1 MNRVTS
7 SSASFQMMSDLSNA
21 QRALNQI
28 QREIASGKKMQR
40 VSDAPAE
47 AVATM
52 DHRARLRR
60 SEQLD
65 RNADTAS
72 QWLEASDRTNQSVVD
87 QLTQARSLVIQ
98 AQSGAN
104 DASSRAAIANQLDA
118 LRQSMLET
126 ANSSVLGRPIY
137 SGTAGGATAYDTTS
151 GAYLG
156 DGGPVR
162 MPVSEGVPMQ
172 VARTGPEVFGTYN
185 PTDPANGGAFQLLSA
200 MSTAVRNNDTAAMTT
215 GLNQLDSSLNRVQG
229 VQVDLG
235 SRLKQL
241 EDLRSAAAS
250 HTEELKSSISNLEDV
265 DIAEAAIMLQTR
277 TMSYQ
282 AALQVTAKIVQQS
295 LMDFLR

>member
-28 QREIASGKKMQR
+28 QREIAPGKKMQR
-40 VSDAPAE
+40 ASDAPAE

-137 SGTAGGATAYDTTS
+137 SGTAGCY
-151 GAYLG
+151 
-156 DGGPVR
+156 
-162 MPVSEGVPMQ
+162 
-172 VARTGPEVFGTYN
+172 
-185 PTDPANGGAFQLLSA
+185 
-200 MSTAVRNNDTAAMTT
+200 
-215 GLNQLDSSLNRVQG
+215 
-229 VQVDLG
+229 
-235 SRLKQL
+235 RL
-241 EDLRSAAAS
+241 
-250 HTEELKSSISNLEDV
+250 
-265 DIAEAAIMLQTR
+265 
-277 TMSYQ
+277 
-282 AALQVTAKIVQQS
+282 
-295 LMDFLR
+295 